1 MSSALS
7 IEIFWDMGR
16 HFRSIENTRNEKQ
29 HLLKWDWIYQFPTI
43 HSKDNKPISGNLLQ
57 IFFFF
62 FDSFYFKSHLEAQI
76 FIIWFPRKKQKQKQ
90 KHILLLEGY
99 LVPLKFAEFNLV
111 QCAHLIDANHKS
123 KLSVI
128 RNIPLLNSK
137 QANS

>member
-1 MSSALS
+1 MRLNLS
-7 IEIFWDMGR
+7 ISNHPLKGQQA
-16 HFRSIENTRNEKQ
+16 HFRKSST
-29 HLLKWDWIYQFPTI
+29 D
-43 HSKDNKPISGNLLQ
+43 
-57 IFFFF
+57 FFFF

-137 QANS
+137 QADS